1 MVKLKREKK
10 DGKKEKA
17 INLILSRFSDGLLL
31 VEGKHDV
38 KTLVKLGLR
47 SYTYNSFIKAAA
59 EAPRQTKVFILGDRD
74 RRGIEKSEIVANM
87 LRDLGFEVD
96 TESGLR
102 LLKILNSS
110 SVEEIYAPMVQA
122 LNLERKT

>member
-10 DGKKEKA
+10 EGKKEKA
-17 INLILSRFSDGLLL
+17 INLILSGLSDGLLL

-38 KTLVKLGLR
+38 KTLARLGFR

-59 EAPRQTKVFILGDRD
+59 YAPRQTKVFILGDRD
-74 RRGIEKSEIVANM
+74 RRGIEKSEIVAGM
-87 LRDLGFEVD
+87 LCDLGFEVD
-96 TESGLR
+96 TESGMR

>member
-1 MVKLKREKK
+1 MKREKK